1 MNIKR
6 FSIIAVSSLII
17 SLLAMIPINNNYSKE
32 EPWMKKVSDDTKL
45 IDMSIPGTHDSG
57 ATHSIFDVSGKC
69 QDLSIKQQLN
79 VGTRFFDLRLK
90 LVGEEFK
97 IVHSFVDQNLK
108 FKKVLNDLSNYIK
121 ENNSEFIIISI
132 KQEADSVNNTRSFEE
147 VLKENL
153 EEYKDVISFEKTLPN
168 TIKEARGRIHI
179 LSRYNLDFGYPA
191 YSGWKDDT
199 TFILDDLYVQDNYCI
214 EDVEIKKQDIL
225 STLEVSNNEKNDK
238 LVLNFTSC
246 YLDVPF
252 PPTYAGTIGREI
264 NDWFTSYIN
273 EYSDSKLG
281 IVVSD
286 FMTKELAKSIYRRNY

>member
-6 FSIIAVSSLII
+6 FSIVAGSSLII
-17 SLLAMIPINNNYSKE
+17 SLLAMIPINNSYSKE

-132 KQEADSVNNTRSFEE
+132 KQEADSVNNIRSFEE

-191 YSGWKDDT
+191 YSGWQDDT

-214 EDVEIKKQDIL
+214 KDVEIKKQDIL
-225 STLEVSNNEKNDK
+225 STLEVSNNENNDK

-264 NDWFTSYIN
+264 NDWFTSHIN